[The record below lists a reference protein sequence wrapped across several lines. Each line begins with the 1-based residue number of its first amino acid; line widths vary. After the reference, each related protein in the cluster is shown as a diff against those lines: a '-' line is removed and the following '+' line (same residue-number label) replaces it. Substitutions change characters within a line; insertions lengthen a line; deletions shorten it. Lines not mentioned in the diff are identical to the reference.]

1 MQLNCRNRDFRLA
14 NSCGAARKGFTLIEL
29 LVVIAIIA
37 ILAAIL
43 FPVFAR
49 ARENA
54 RRTSCLSNLKQLG
67 LGVQMYSQDY
77 DEHVPPAYQ
86 YNGPTTDDLYSWM
99 ALIMPYVKSSQV
111 CVCPSWSN
119 AEVYGEANAD
129 RKPPIPF
136 ASYTAP
142 FLVTGQPGRALA
154 AFVAP
159 AETIY
164 GLDRKQCTAVAACD
178 HFYWANTASY
188 STVMAAQVNAAPAD
202 AAHFEGNN
210 VFFVDGHAKWLKK
223 IDPKQLT
230 HDNVAS

>member
-1 MQLNCRNRDFRLA
+1 MDRQH
-14 NSCGAARKGFTLIEL
+14 RKGFTLIEL

-43 FPVFAR
+43 FPAFSR

-54 RRTSCLSNLKQLG
+54 RRASCLSNLKQLG

-86 YNGPTTDDLYSWM
+86 YNGPSTNELYSWM
-99 ALIMPYVKSSQV
+99 ALIMPYVKSGQA

-119 AEVYGEANAD
+119 DGAYGEGNAD
-129 RKPPIPF
+129 RNPPIPF
-136 ASYTAP
+136 ASYTAT
-142 FLVTGQPGRALA
+142 FTVTGSPGRALA
-154 AFVAP
+154 AFTAP

-164 GLDRKQCTAVAACD
+164 GLDRRQCTAIVDRCD
-178 HFYWANTASY
+178 HFYWGGVTAS
-188 STVMAAQVNAAPAD
+188 TTILTNQANAAPAS
-202 AAHFEGNN
+202 AAHFDGNN
-210 VFFVDGHAKWLKK
+210 VFFVDGHAKWLKQ

-230 HDNVAS
+230 HDNVAT